1 MFSVISEGALTKLPF
16 QVETPAQGP
25 RSPVK
30 FWSDRKTER
39 CMSKDKLVLAVFL
52 SCYVS
57 AQKLKYMPAVDGNQD
72 TGVAGKLY
80 TATAWRK

>member
-1 MFSVISEGALTKLPF
+1 
-16 QVETPAQGP
+16 
-25 RSPVK
+25 
-30 FWSDRKTER
+30 
-39 CMSKDKLVLAVFL
+39 MSKDKLVLAVFL

-80 TATAWRK
+80 TATAW